1 MRYNNND
8 NMIIL
13 VATDDELR
21 LASKHLAG
29 HEIVKTGVGAGN
41 VIRCCSKLLQRP
53 GIEKE
58 KILNV
63 GFCGSNSLTIGSVIK
78 VSKTWRLMDNVVEF
92 EDWRNGYELNPEGY
106 PCYTSNSFVLQTD
119 IVEPCAFDMELNYMA
134 AFEMPLVGSIKI
146 VSDNLCLDKYE
157 HSIRHSEDET
167 WDEVKRMLT
176 EFE

>member
-1 MRYNNND
+1 M
-8 NMIIL
+8 
-13 VATDDELR
+13 
-21 LASKHLAG
+21 
-29 HEIVKTGVGAGN
+29 
-41 VIRCCSKLLQRP
+41 
-53 GIEKE
+53 
-58 KILNV
+58 
-63 GFCGSNSLTIGSVIK
+63 
-78 VSKTWRLMDNVVEF
+78 
-92 EDWRNGYELNPEGY
+92 
-106 PCYTSNSFVLQTD
+106 LQTD